1 MSDRLADL
9 APDDASAAMGALDA
23 AKAPV
28 YELAYQEAR
37 RALDGQESALAAF
50 RTRAGVVLSA
60 AAIVTSFLGGQA
72 LDAHDFTPL
81 AWAAIGAFAV
91 LGLSTLCVLWPDD
104 QWEFEAVPNQILG
117 IYAERP
123 DKLEV
128 PMHVIHRDLA
138 VSPEQV
144 GSLVEA
150 SDRGLAAEGA
160 VWALMVVVVQPAV
173 KGRGAFCAVAIE
185 GAVGPAAK
193 HGAD

>member
-9 APDDASAAMGALDA
+9 APEDASAAMAALDA

-138 VSPEQV
+138 LHMERSYLNNEKRRLRPLRWAFRIAVVALVVEV
-144 GSLVEA
+144 GIW
-150 SDRGLAAEGA
+150 LAD
-160 VWALMVVVVQPAV
+160 L
-173 KGRGAFCAVAIE
+173 
-185 GAVGPAAK
+185 AVGA
-193 HGAD
+193 